1 MITGRVN
8 SKLEAVIPLTAH
20 GPPGQTRTL
29 EAVIDTGYSGFL
41 TLPPAVIAELGLTHI
56 ATGHLTLAD
65 GGEIVSDLYLA
76 TVVWDGQERATEVD
90 TLEAEVLVGMGLL
103 EGCDLHA
110 RVAVGGQVTITNFQP
125 VTG

>member
-1 MITGRVN
+1 MITGQVN

-20 GPPGQTRTL
+20 GPQGQTRTL

-41 TLPPAVIAELGLTHI
+41 TLPSAVIAALGLSHI

-103 EGCDLHA
+103 KGYDLHA
-110 RVAVGGQVTITNFQP
+110 RIAIGGQVTITNFQP
-125 VTG
+125 TTG